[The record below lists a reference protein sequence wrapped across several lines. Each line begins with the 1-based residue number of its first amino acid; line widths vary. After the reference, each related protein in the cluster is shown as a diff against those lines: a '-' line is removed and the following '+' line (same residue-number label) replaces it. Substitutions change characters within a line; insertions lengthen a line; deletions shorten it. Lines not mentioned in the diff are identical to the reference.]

1 MTHWGMTT
9 TRPRRPTPSARRST
23 ISPFD
28 ALRATLDTASA
39 RLESRLNQLDLS
51 LDVPISNDP
60 RAELALLR
68 RCVQGLLHAIAGVV
82 PVLAA
87 GSENTPD
94 LPRRAG
100 FAR

>member
-1 MTHWGMTT
+1 MTT
-9 TRPRRPTPSARRST
+9 TRPRRPTPSTRRRT

-28 ALRATLDTASA
+28 ALRATLDAASA
-39 RLESRLNQLDLS
+39 CLESRLNQLDLI
-51 LDVPISNDP
+51 LDVPISDDP

-68 RCVQGLLHAIAGVV
+68 RCFRCLLDTIAEIV

-100 FAR
+100 FAG